1 MPLQDQLIAI
11 SNRGFLKRISDD
23 LFQGIKK
30 VYNTDPRERRRWIW
44 ELIQNAKDTPNEF
57 GAVSMEIRLKES
69 TLNFSHNGNPFSIE
83 NLVGI
88 IQQVSTKSSEVT
100 DEETTGKFGTGFI
113 TTHML
118 SRIIHVSGNVVYD
131 SQFKQFNFEL
141 NRDADTQEL
150 LLDKV
155 EDQIKQLY
163 KLPDDNLFQPRP
175 ISELRRNE
183 SSFDTSFSYPLSEN
197 SLKYAQQGVEDL
209 KKTAHYAL
217 LFNKRI
223 KQFEVFNEI
232 TNDHFKISRVSTVNI
247 TEQIEEVITKIENNN
262 STAQFHLLCFKKS
275 NEFEIAIPVLKT
287 QSGYDVIIPDESTP
301 RIFKDFPLIGSEDWG
316 SNFILNSKRFQ
327 PTEPRDGLELHIEE
341 DAPKVEQ
348 ELNRTTLKSI
358 YLAFAEL
365 VNQLAESAI
374 QISNLHFLCE
384 SALLKGKA
392 NEHADVLKW
401 LQEEI
406 QIPFRSSLVNLPLV
420 QTESGLKKISECKF
434 PEFSKVDGK
443 HKIFYSICK
452 GLFNDS
458 VPTENCYEDWLS
470 IISGD
475 SKTWGEGLLLELEEL
490 VSLVRSKQELKNFT
504 EFETETET
512 IQWLNSLYEFLIVN
526 TKTDLFK
533 HEIIPNQ
540 EGKLCKAS
548 ELNLDLGIPSEIK
561 DIAKTFA
568 LEYRSKLS
576 DKRIICSEISKQI
589 SVEDVS
595 KELNAKIGA
604 LTQGINPKTGQHQIT
619 DAVKTSLIQLCCI
632 FSDAATNDKRR
643 KVLTRL
649 KEFHP
654 SIDLTSS
661 LIPESKD
668 FEFTSA
674 IKCLTKYSLLQL
686 SFIASIEKLKEQLQH
701 DDESKTITWLNLL
714 LLEINDNSDL
724 NDFLNHFGVFPNQE
738 KAFALKSNLS
748 RDIDIVEELLKGIYS
763 KLYPNDQIKKR
774 LLLDGIGVYPDSK
787 VTLEE
792 IARKID
798 NGIKEKHNDTSY
810 PDIKSIVLQMV
821 SWCKANQEKAT
832 QFFTWLESNK
842 ALLVLQTI
850 EGDNA
855 QQDIFRILQSNQDYK
870 KLADLAESGADLDK
884 ISQIATLA
892 KENNLDLS
900 KLQHIA
906 EMAGTIG
913 VDIIEK
919 MASEKYEE
927 ELDRQFKTVVG
938 ENIETAFRET
948 FEAMSLN
955 ITIVRDPYGQDF
967 SLHLPNGII
976 HKVEIKS
983 IANGRTKASLSR
995 LQGQTAALQPD
1006 NYTLCV
1012 MERPV
1017 GNLYPDKSEFI
1028 SLSRFVTDIGHRIKD
1043 RVESANNIEQTISSS
1058 LSEQIELEFENLNYK
1073 FGISKNIWE
1082 NNLTLIQFAEK
1093 LKSLIQ

>member
-1 MPLQDQLIAI
+1 MALQDQLIAI

-30 VYNTDPRERRRWIW
+30 VYNTDPSERRRWIW

-57 GAVSMEIRLKES
+57 GAVSIEIRLTEN

-131 SQFKQFNFEL
+131 HQFKKFNFEL
-141 NRDADTQEL
+141 NRDADTQES

-163 KLPDDNLFQPRP
+163 KLPDDSLFMPQP
-175 ISELRRNE
+175 ITELQRTEN
-183 SSFDTSFSYPLSEN
+183 SFDTAFSYPLSEN
-197 SLKYAQQGVEDL
+197 SIKYAQQGVDDL
-209 KKTAHYAL
+209 KKTGHYAL

-232 TNDHFKISRVSTVNI
+232 TNDNFKISRVSSVNI
-247 TEQIEEVITKIENNN
+247 TEEIEEVITKIESNN
-262 STAQFHLLCFKKS
+262 STSQFHLLCFKKP
-275 NEFEIAIPVLKT
+275 NEYEIAIPVLPIIN
-287 QSGYDVIIPDESTP
+287 GYDVIIPDESTP
-301 RIFKDFPLIGSEDWG
+301 RIFKDFPLIGTEDWG
-316 SNFILNSKRFQ
+316 SNFILNSKKFQ
-327 PTEPRDGLELHIEE
+327 PTEPRDGLELHIEA

-348 ELNRTTLKSI
+348 ELNRATLKSI

-365 VNQLAESAI
+365 VNQLAASSI

-384 SALLKGKA
+384 SALLKGKS
-392 NEHADVLKW
+392 NEHSDVLKW
-401 LQEEI
+401 LKEEI

-420 QTESGLKKISECKF
+420 QTTRGLRKISECKF
-434 PEFSKVDGK
+434 PEFSRVDDK
-443 HKIFYSICK
+443 HKQFYSICK
-452 GLFNDS
+452 GLFKDV

-475 SKTWGEGLLLELEEL
+475 STTWGDGLLLELEEL
-490 VSLVRSKQELKNFT
+490 VLFVRSKQEMKNFT
-504 EFETETET
+504 EFANDAET
-512 IQWLNSLYEFLIVN
+512 IQWLNSLYEFLIAN

-533 HEIIPNQ
+533 NETIPNQ

-561 DIAKTFA
+561 DIAKTFS
-568 LEYRSKLS
+568 LEYKSKLS
-576 DKRIICSEISKQI
+576 DKRVICSEISKEI

-595 KELNAKIGA
+595 KELNAKIGL
-604 LTQGINPKTGQHQIT
+604 LTSGINPKNGQHSIT
-619 DAVKTSLIQLCCI
+619 DAIKNSLIQLCSI
-632 FSDAATNDKRR
+632 FPDATNDKRR
-643 KVLTRL
+643 KVLERL

-654 SIDLTSS
+654 SINTNTI
-661 LIPESKD
+661 LIPESKE
-668 FEFTSA
+668 FEFTSSL
-674 IKCLTKYSLLQL
+674 KCLTKYSLLHL
-686 SFIASIEKLKEQLQH
+686 SFLASIEKLQIHLQH
-701 DDESKTITWLNLL
+701 DEESKTITWLNLL

-724 NDFLNHFGVFPNQE
+724 NDFLNHFGVFPSQE
-738 KAFALKSNLS
+738 KSFALKSSLS
-748 RDIDIVEELLKGIYS
+748 QDIDNVEELLKGIYS
-763 KLYPNDQIKKR
+763 KLYANDQIKKR

-792 IARKID
+792 VARKID
-798 NGIKEKHNDTSY
+798 NGIKEKHNDKSN
-810 PDIKSIVLQMV
+810 PEMKSIVLQMV
-821 SWCKANQEKAT
+821 SWCKANHEKAI

-884 ISQIATLA
+884 ISQIATIA
-892 KENNLDLS
+892 KQNNLDLS
-900 KLQHIA
+900 KLEHIA
-906 EMAGTIG
+906 QMAATIG
-913 VDIIEK
+913 VEIIES
-919 MASEKYEE
+919 MAAEKYEE

-938 ENIETAFRET
+938 ENIEAAFKET
-948 FEAMSLN
+948 FEALGLN
-955 ITIVRDPYGQDF
+955 IKIMRDPYGQDF
-967 SLHLPNGII
+967 TLRLPNGAI

-995 LQGQTAALQPD
+995 LQGQTAAAQPES
-1006 NYTLCV
+1006 YTLCV

-1017 GNLYPDKSEFI
+1017 GELYPDKSDFI
-1028 SLSRFVTDIGHRIKD
+1028 SLARFVNDIGHRIKD
-1043 RVESANNIEQTISSS
+1043 RVESANSIEQTVFNS
-1058 LSEQIELEFENLNYK
+1058 LTGLIELEFENLNYK

-1082 NNLTLIQFAEK
+1082 SNLTLMQFADK
-1093 LKSLIQ
+1093 LKTLAQ